1 MDASSAR
8 DIVDSV
14 EKQLMKGKGR
24 WVADFKESF
33 REYRVRDLKFD
44 ALVRGDTRVKG
55 FFLSRLFSFMLNPNY
70 EVACFILSLDTRERL
85 DEKSLARYLTAI
97 KSFMK
102 KEKIDWSW
110 FLLVGTRFGGGV
122 KNAVAGLSDRALG
135 VALVDSESR
144 EMVNSGSYLGRQF
157 KKYIKI

>member
-1 MDASSAR
+1 
-8 DIVDSV
+8 
-14 EKQLMKGKGR
+14 MKGKGR

-33 REYRVRDLKFD
+33 REYRVRDLTFD
-44 ALVRGDTRVKG
+44 VLVRGDTRVKG
-55 FFLSRLFSFMLNPNY
+55 FFLSRLFSFVLNPNY
-70 EVACFILSLDTRERL
+70 EVACFILSLDSREHL
-85 DEKSLARYLTAI
+85 DEKALARYLTAI

-122 KNAVAGLSDRALG
+122 KKAVADLSDRALG
-135 VALVDSESR
+135 VALVDSGSR
-144 EMVNSGSYLGRQF
+144 EMVNSDSYLGRQF